1 MIGISEDTPCHDAFI
16 EVVMIHDDQIITAG
30 ADGYVKY
37 WKIQKKNI
45 LRLIFTNK
53 TTKTSHFFKYKT

>member
-1 MIGISEDTPCHDAFI
+1 MIGISEDTPCNDAFI

-37 WKIQKKNI
+37 WKNSEKKY
-45 LRLIFTNK
+45 
-53 TTKTSHFFKYKT
+53 FKI